1 MKRMVTL
8 LGDFYHPH
16 DPLVN
21 YFQGITKH
29 FPQEIGMVDLRIDQF
44 ATALQEQPDLVL
56 LSKENRLA
64 PEKNDAFWLDDTY
77 DQLITEYVAGGG
89 SLIAHHSGLSN
100 YSTHSAFSEM
110 LRGRFLHHPK
120 PTEVTYR
127 EPNGKSYKIWD
138 EHYFTEVAIGETEVL
153 MHSYS
158 QYGEAIA
165 AWRHLYGKGKVF
177 CMTPAHFPEG
187 LQHEENQKLI
197 FDGIS
202 WCLEST

>member
-1 MKRMVTL
+1 MKQMITL

-21 YFQGITKH
+21 YFQRIAKH
-29 FPQEIGMVDLRIDQF
+29 FPQEIGMVDLRIDQL
-44 ATALQEQPDLVL
+44 ATVLQEQPDLVL

-100 YSTHSAFSEM
+100 YPIHADFSEM

-127 EPNGKSYKIWD
+127 ESNGKSYKIWD

-187 LQHEENQKLI
+187 LQHEENQKLL

>member
-21 YFQGITKH
+21 YFQGISKH
-29 FPQEIGMVDLRIDQF
+29 FPQELQMIDLTIEQL
-44 ATALQEQPDLVL
+44 TIALQEQPDLFL

-64 PEKNDAFWLDDTY
+64 PETNEAFWLDESY
-77 DQLITEYVAGGG
+77 DQLITDYVAGGG

-100 YSTHSAFSEM
+100 YASHSAFSEM
-110 LRGRFLHHPK
+110 LRGRFVHHPK
-120 PTEVTYR
+120 PTEVIYR
-127 EPNGKSYKIWD
+127 EQNGMTYKLWD
-138 EHYFTEVAIGETEVL
+138 EHYFTEVATTKTEIL

-158 QYGEAIA
+158 QYGESIA

-177 CMTPAHFPEG
+177 CLTPAHFSEG
-187 LQHEENQKLI
+187 LQHEGNQKLL

>member
-1 MKRMVTL
+1 MKKMITL
-8 LGDFYHPH
+8 LGDSYHPH
-16 DPLVN
+16 DLLAN
-21 YFQGITKH
+21 YFQGISKH
-29 FPQEIGMVDLRIDQF
+29 FPQELKMTDRTIEQL
-44 ATALQEQPDLVL
+44 TKALHEQPDLFL

-64 PEKNDAFWLDDTY
+64 PETNDAFWLNETY
-77 DQLITEYVAGGG
+77 DQLITEYVASGG
-89 SLIAHHSGLSN
+89 SLIAYHSGLSS
-100 YSTHSAFSEM
+100 YPIHSAFSEM

-158 QYGEAIA
+158 HYGESIA

-177 CMTPAHFPEG
+177 CMTPAHFSEG
-187 LQHEENQKLI
+187 LQHEGNQKVL

>member
-1 MKRMVTL
+1 MKQMITL

-21 YFQGITKH
+21 YFQRIAKH
-29 FPQEIGMVDLRIDQF
+29 FPQEIGMVDLRIDQL
-44 ATALQEQPDLVL
+44 ATVLQEQPDLVL

-100 YSTHSAFSEM
+100 YPIHSAFSEM
-110 LRGRFLHHPK
+110 LRGRFVHHPK

-127 EPNGKSYKIWD
+127 ESNGKSYKIWD